1 MNIIK
6 NKLTSMWAK
15 INGLICFLLVTAPQ
29 YFLTTM
35 AVSTDTSF
43 MDNFNALVDEYS
55 TEITIVLSISMILSI
70 AIFIYHTVQLNAHA
84 DNPNARSQDIKNL
97 LITGFCLAG
106 QGSVTACLAIIYYMF
121 A

>member
-1 MNIIK
+1 MK
-6 NKLTSMWAK
+6 NKLTSLWAK
-15 INGLICFLLVTAPQ
+15 INSLMFFLFITSPQ
-29 YFLTTM
+29 YCLNTL
-35 AVSTDTSF
+35 AVSTDKEF
-43 MDNFNALVDEYS
+43 IKNFNALVDEYS
-55 TEITIVLSISMILSI
+55 NEITIVLSISMILSI

-97 LITGFCLAG
+97 LVTGFCLAA